1 MPDTYNISYSEL
13 QNQGS
18 PLNPILLFTN
28 LEITKN
34 GSNLFGAKKIE
45 IGLPL
50 SLNLIF
56 GRMELNSLQIKD
68 AFIVLESSQ
77 NKPASFPKIIFSQ
90 NIALDIANFSISNME
105 SNLLINGELD
115 SLLPGLANGYFNI
128 THGEHISNFS
138 VSSDG
143 STSNF
148 FLSFKEFNWMQFSL
162 NSMFSPLSSMYI
174 GGTLLGSMN
183 SQGSSMEGSISYQET
198 NFGSMTAK
206 KNHGSFVFKSNH
218 KMATLLLKEF
228 LQPFVDEQ
236 YPILF
241 NLTKQSIAVPKLFL
255 NNQLIQQNTPKFS
268 NLALEN
274 LVASFDGG
282 ILRYSGAVSDLDLVD
297 VYFSEI
303 INLKGGFSGMNKAID
318 FYVESSQSFIRDGDD
333 GLHPLAIN
341 AAGTFIDQEF
351 NLEGHIKELIGD
363 LRLRLS
369 FSPDQQ
375 IPFTLKLSGQNISK
389 KIILSSIPRSL
400 AKVRSFIDLNIKPGK
415 LNGIFLEYLAPTR
428 SQDQHLILK
437 LSMED
442 AALAISPEINLRF
455 GNNLL
460 EIQNEHLYF
469 FASPGAVNQFSI
481 QSIAATLNFSN
492 QMLWYKSTHNFSSSD
507 MQAIL
512 QEPSQSLGNIV
523 AQGFSKGQF
532 NFSSQDHHNF
542 LSIKAQDFSVPIY
555 NEYFLQILQAQLFIS
570 NLSQVNGLMDG
581 QILGEDASIFVKG
594 KNLLSS
600 YELDFSTQIP
610 LQTED
615 IFPQSFLGKLS
626 GKDIFYLE
634 LAVGENLLP
643 RLNIFSDLKNIQF
656 DSNFSFLSK
665 KKSSTLPT
673 QIVLSNFSKPALFLS
688 NELMEL
694 NLNSLQSLEGHLVIG
709 GELPPKFSYL
719 KQAPGL
725 NIYLALDLLTSKMID
740 SWPSPQ
746 ASIPRQPIQNFIVD
760 IQNLE
765 ILGNQYNEVTGIFS
779 IGESSVKGQI
789 ESSKLNVK
797 LNQDNSGFLKL
808 EFNNTHVQDAHF
820 LSAHTTS
827 GNMPKLNARII
838 AENSSLGELKI
849 KSLDMYLL
857 KNKNIT
863 TFNNINLS
871 SNFLSI
877 SPLSDQS
884 NAYFSIDDRLKLFK
898 LKGKYLMKDSSRIPV
913 IQNLANF
920 SYFNGDI
927 NLQWKDLQK
936 LQDIEGNLNF
946 ILKDLLVENKTSSSI
961 AFNLLGVLNLKNIL
975 GKVANLDL
983 TMSEFTSTQLSRVEG
998 DLIFSKSKAR
1008 LASPIFIETN
1018 AAKMKW
1024 IGSINKNNKG
1034 ELSELDLNLDLR
1046 VRIGENIPWYSALLG
1061 GLPAI
1066 AGSAIIS
1073 EIFETNI
1080 DSLSNYQYE
1089 VSGFL
1094 AEPKIHRIN

>member
-1 MPDTYNISYSEL
+1 MTNTYNISYSEL

-45 IGLPL
+45 IGIPL

-56 GRMELNSLQIKD
+56 GRMEVNSLQIKD

-77 NKPASFPKIIFSQ
+77 HRPVSLPKIIFSQ

-162 NSMFSPLSSMYI
+162 NPMLSPLRSMNI
-174 GGTLLGSMN
+174 GGTLFGSMN

-198 NFGSMTAK
+198 DFGSVTAK
-206 KNHGSFVFKSNH
+206 KNHGSFAFKSNH
-218 KMATLLLKEF
+218 KIATLLLKEF
-228 LQPFVDEQ
+228 LLPFVDEQ

-241 NLTKQSIAVPKLFL
+241 NLPKQSIAVPKLFL
-255 NNQLIQQNTPKFS
+255 NNQLIQQNRSKFS

-282 ILRYSGAVSDLDLVD
+282 ILRYSGVVSDLDLVD

-303 INLKGGFSGMNKAID
+303 TNLKGGFSGMNQAID
-318 FYVESSQSFIRDGDD
+318 FYIAPSQSFIRDEDD
-333 GLHPLAIN
+333 GFHPLIIN

-363 LRLRLS
+363 IRLRLG
-369 FSPDQQ
+369 FSLDQK
-375 IPFTLKLSGQNISK
+375 IPFALKLSGQNISK

-400 AKVRSFIDLNIKPGK
+400 EKVRSFIDLNIKPGK

-428 SQDQHLILK
+428 LQDQHLILK

-442 AALAISPEINLRF
+442 AALAINPELNLTF
-455 GNNLL
+455 GKNLL

-469 FASPGAVNQFSI
+469 FASPGAVNQLSI
-481 QSIAATLNFSN
+481 QSIAATLDFSN
-492 QMLWYKSTHNFSSSD
+492 QMLRYKSIHNFSSSD
-507 MQAIL
+507 IQAIL
-512 QEPSQSLGNIV
+512 QNPSQSLSNIV
-523 AQGFSKGQF
+523 AQGLSKGQF
-532 NFSSQDHHNF
+532 SLSSQDHHNF
-542 LSIKAQDFSVPIY
+542 LSMQTKDFSVPIY
-555 NEYFLQILQAQLFIS
+555 NEYFLQILQTQVFIS
-570 NLSQVNGLMDG
+570 NLNQVNGLIDG
-581 QILGEDASIFVKG
+581 QILGEDASIFIKG
-594 KNLLSS
+594 KNLLGS

-626 GKDIFYLE
+626 GKGTFFAE
-634 LAVGENLLP
+634 LAVRENLLP
-643 RLNIFSDLKNIQF
+643 RLNIFSDLKNIEL
-656 DSNFSFLSK
+656 DSDFSFLSK
-665 KKSSTLPT
+665 KKLSTLPT
-673 QIVLSNFSKPALFLS
+673 QITLSNFSKPELFLS
-688 NELMEL
+688 NKLMEL
-694 NLNSLQSLEGHLVIG
+694 NLKSLQSLEGYIVIG
-709 GELPPKFSYL
+709 SELPAQFSYL
-719 KQAPGL
+719 QQANGL
-725 NIYLALDLLTSKMID
+725 NIYLELDLLTSKMID
-740 SWPSPQ
+740 SWTSPR
-746 ASIPRQPIQNFIVD
+746 ANIKRQPIQNFIVD

-765 ILGNQYNEVTGIFS
+765 ILGNQYNQVTGIFS
-779 IGESSVKGQI
+779 IGERSFKGKI
-789 ESSKLNVK
+789 ESSELNVN
-797 LNQDNSGFLKL
+797 LNQDSSGFLKL
-808 EFNNTHVQDAHF
+808 EFNNTHIQDTSF
-820 LSAHTTS
+820 LNTHSAS
-827 GNMPKLNARII
+827 GDMPDLNLRLI

-877 SPLSDQS
+877 SPLPDQS
-884 NAYFSIDDRLKLFK
+884 NAYFSIDDRRKLYK
-898 LKGKYLMKDSSRIPV
+898 LKGNYLIKDSSRIPV

-946 ILKDLLVENKTSSSI
+946 ILKDLLVENKTSTSI

-983 TMSEFTSTQLSRVEG
+983 TMTEFTSTQLNRVEG

-1024 IGSINKNNKG
+1024 IGHINKNNKG

-1046 VRIGENIPWYSALLG
+1046 VRIGENIPWYAALLG

-1094 AEPKIHRIN
+1094 AEPKIQRIN